1 MRDLLQKTYKV
12 KMSLPQTRVLID
24 RYDKNG
30 DRKFTYREYKAMME
44 DLEDQDDEGGS
55 DRAFALHSVGSDSVG
70 SGRAFALHSVSCSR
84 GGSNWRITLIVS
96 EDG

>member
-30 DRKFTYREYKAMME
+30 DRKFTYKEYKAMME
-44 DLEDQDDEGGS
+44 DLEDEIEKKLWIQ
-55 DRAFALHSVGSDSVG
+55 AIFP
-70 SGRAFALHSVSCSR
+70 
-84 GGSNWRITLIVS
+84 TLF
-96 EDG
+96 